1 MSRPLSMTASTSL
14 TEELDKLEQSITLTL
29 QEIDH
34 NFSRAHAIVNSSIL
48 PIVEKY
54 ATHSNAVCEGSQFW
68 KRIFEASAN
77 VSLSGVEEQNE
88 EENYLSTYSPE
99 KNKKYDSGSTSV
111 SDDEMHYSEKEDDH
125 EPHNDDNDDNDAEDD
140 SFLENADFTGS
151 TPRVSKI
158 DRTRKGSHQTE
169 HGPLIEDSKNES
181 HEKKSDINSPAT
193 PSHVSRIFNVSKQQ
207 ALSLSSPESDLLS
220 LTQNRPG
227 PDPLLHRVL
236 DKNYRL
242 QATPIVATRKKN
254 ITNIKSTWR
263 DLESPVSSPPA
274 PVPQLHAD
282 LFSSPTV
289 PQHSKLPTTHTPGT
303 NARTPINISLENSAI
318 QLSKKDEISWESDSE
333 EDAEGIY
340 RELGM
345 SPPKTIQF
353 ILPQS
358 KILQT
363 PAREASQRIVQDL
376 LATAGVGFNTS
387 DTEDSPS
394 LVVRNLID
402 DDDF

>member
-1 MSRPLSMTASTSL
+1 MSRLLPSAASTSL
-14 TEELDKLEQSITLTL
+14 TDELDKLEQSITLTL

-54 ATHSNAVCEGSQFW
+54 AQHSIAVWEGSQFW
-68 KRIFEASAN
+68 KKIFEASAN
-77 VSLSGVEEQNE
+77 VSLSGVEEQNDHN
-88 EENYLSTYSPE
+88 ENLTSVHSPE
-99 KNKKYDSGSTSV
+99 NTAKYTTGLTSV
-111 SDDEMHYSEKEDDH
+111 SDDEKHYSAKEDES
-125 EPHNDDNDDNDAEDD
+125 EPHDDAD
-140 SFLENADFTGS
+140 SFLGHTDFTQS
-151 TPRVSKI
+151 TPRVSES
-158 DRTRKGSHQTE
+158 DRTWKDTHHMEYGPSTE
-169 HGPLIEDSKNES
+169 NSKKDATYNLKNKADDYETTGHDSIIFDETKPPIAALCS
-181 HEKKSDINSPAT
+181 PIN
-193 PSHVSRIFNVSKQQ
+193 
-207 ALSLSSPESDLLS
+207 DLLS

-242 QATPIVATRKKN
+242 QATPLAVTRKKN
-254 ITNIKSTWR
+254 ISSKISKWS
-263 DLESPVSSPPA
+263 DFELPDSSPLVSA
-274 PVPQLHAD
+274 PQLHAD
-282 LFSSPTV
+282 LFSSPTR
-289 PQHSKLPTTHTPGT
+289 PRNKLPVS
-303 NARTPINISLENSAI
+303 RTPRVDDRTPVKTSPENSATKP
-318 QLSKKDEISWESDSE
+318 SKNEISWESDSE

-376 LATAGVGFNTS
+376 LATAGVGFNAS
-387 DTEDSPS
+387 DTEDTSS

-402 DDDF
+402 EDF